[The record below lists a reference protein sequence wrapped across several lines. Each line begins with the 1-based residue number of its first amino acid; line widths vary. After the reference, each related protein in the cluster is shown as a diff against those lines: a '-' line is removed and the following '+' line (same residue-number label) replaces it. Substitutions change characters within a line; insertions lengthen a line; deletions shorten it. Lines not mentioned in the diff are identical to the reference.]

1 MTNNY
6 KDIFILMYENTL
18 TEYVN
23 KIRKEKYVEMT
34 KNTKRF
40 IKQRNNRV

>member
-6 KDIFILMYENTL
+6 KDILNIFILMYENTL

-40 IKQRNNRV
+40 IQTKK